1 MLNSWGLNRS
11 LGGAISAILL
21 VSILSSGAVLA
32 TLDQLQDATEARARA
47 SQTIRALGDF
57 RAAMLNQET
66 GLRGYLLT
74 GHPSSLEPY
83 RAGRPALDEAIGRLQ
98 SLIRND
104 VETSRLLSDAIAA
117 ARAWQTKIGE
127 TAVSS
132 AADPATKPEAIRIEA
147 DGTGKQFFDTLR
159 QKLATIE
166 GVDEQNRLKQNGLLK
181 QAQLNASLALWI
193 GTLLTLLICLAIGIA
208 INRLI
213 VQPLVSVMGF
223 VERIGSGDLTG
234 RIKRTGQSEIG
245 RLGSTLNGM
254 ADGLADLAR
263 TNRTATAD
271 LNAAAAEIRASAQ
284 QQAASVEEQ
293 FAAVQETAAT
303 VDEITRSGAQVSKRA
318 IEVIATAEATANT
331 ARAGLRSASD
341 TATAME
347 AIREQGE
354 AVAGNIVALSEKT
367 QAIGEII
374 VTVNDI
380 SERTHLLALNAAIE
394 AAAAGEQGLAFTV
407 VASEMKLLADQAK
420 AATVQVRGILGEIQ
434 RGINASVMLTEEAVK
449 RAAAGKTRTASTVR
463 TIEEMAARVEES
475 MQTFQQIVA
484 STNQQQLGIE
494 QVMGALQNIRQASQQ
509 TAAGTREVE
518 TASVNL
524 SELAQGLTTLAAR
537 YRV

>member
-11 LGGAISAILL
+11 LGGAISTILL
-21 VSILSSGAVLA
+21 VSVLSSGAVLA
-32 TLDQLQDATEARARA
+32 TLDQLQDATDARARS

-83 RAGRPALDEAIGRLQ
+83 RAGRPALDDAIGRLQ
-98 SLIRND
+98 SLISND
-104 VETSRLLSDAIAA
+104 TETSRLLSDAIAA

-132 AADPATKPEAIRIEA
+132 ASDPTTKPEAIRIEA

-166 GVDEQNRLKQNGLLK
+166 GVEEQNRLKQNELLR
-181 QAQLNASLALWI
+181 QAQRNASLALWI

-213 VQPLVSVMGF
+213 VQPLVNVMGF

-234 RIKRTGQSEIG
+234 RIERTGQSEIG

-263 TNRTATAD
+263 TNRVATAD

-331 ARAGLRSASD
+331 ARAGLRAAGD

-449 RAAAGKTRTASTVR
+449 RAAAGKARTASTVR

-509 TAAGTREVE
+509 TAAGIREVE
-518 TASVNL
+518 TASANL
-524 SELAQGLTTLAAR
+524 TELAQGLVTLAER